1 MVIKESVRE
10 AFEHL
15 REELSKCYPEAN
27 VFNEGASSL
36 QIGAVEEHTGW
47 KIPVDLKSLLE
58 IANGQPDSKPGGF
71 GGLSFLSTDLM
82 IHCYDRWC
90 ELVDY
95 RTRPPLEESIRAN
108 PHIGSE
114 YSAYPHWVPFARH
127 SEESYDMLYIDPKP
141 QSETGMVGQVFTQTD
156 ILISGPVIAV
166 GLVDFL
172 QRLTAEFKKQGSMTY
187 VRELPAIE
195 LQGYK

>member
-114 YSAYPHWVPFARH
+114 YSAYPHWCHLLAILKKVMTCFTLIQSLSLKQEWLAKCLR
-127 SEESYDMLYIDPKP
+127 KP
-141 QSETGMVGQVFTQTD
+141 TS
-156 ILISGPVIAV
+156 LLAAP
-166 GLVDFL
+166 
-172 QRLTAEFKKQGSMTY
+172 
-187 VRELPAIE
+187 
-195 LQGYK
+195 